1 MHSRFLAAALV
12 ASCLS
17 LTSSPSVAQEEE
29 YSVVNDE
36 FGVPVFAGD
45 ITDRPYRIVG
55 PVSAGVRK
63 ATIFSKKPSQQKIYN
78 EVWERGEKM
87 GADAVV
93 NVTYGESEISLDSWG
108 KTRALGFAVK
118 FLSEEEIAAGEQGE
132 TAPSPGSYNKDMF
145 KDANKRPKDED

>member
-1 MHSRFLAAALV
+1 
-12 ASCLS
+12 
-17 LTSSPSVAQEEE
+17 
-29 YSVVNDE
+29 
-36 FGVPVFAGD
+36 
-45 ITDRPYRIVG
+45 
-55 PVSAGVRK
+55 
-63 ATIFSKKPSQQKIYN
+63 
-78 EVWERGEKM
+78 M